1 MYSSKVKM
9 PFLKSEIFEAV
20 IGAAAIITKMERR
33 KLVVVGFVQMF
44 LGVLDLVAVGVVGIV
59 GALAISG
66 ISSTKPGNK
75 VASVLNWLGIEN
87 LNLQQQVALLGSIA
101 ALLMVSKTVVSVVL
115 VRRVTFFLARRGAE
129 ISGRLVSRLLNQS
142 LTELSKKSHQQILYS
157 VTSGVDAVT
166 VGILNTTINLMA
178 DIFLI
183 ILIGAGLFTV
193 DWTVA
198 MISILIF
205 TSAALTLYRLLEVRS
220 KQIGIDLAN
229 LTITSNQKI
238 LEVLNSYREIVV
250 RDRRGYYATEITSV
264 RRNMA
269 DISAEKSFMPS
280 ITKYV
285 FEVTMIIAAIVI
297 AGSQFLLNTA
307 IHAAGVLAVF
317 LAAASRISPA
327 ILRVQQSFLVLKSST
342 GAAAETIRLIQELDT
357 IEPVHDSESPNH
369 FQKSHEAPTLTISEV
384 TYFYPDSKS
393 PAIDR
398 VSIEVR
404 SGDSLAIVGP
414 SGAGKSTLA
423 DLLLGIARPQ
433 QGRIEIS
440 GTSPEQII
448 RSQPGLIA
456 YVPQDVVITAGTI
469 RENIA
474 MGYNPL
480 DFNDEYFTEP
490 LKAAQ
495 LFDFVNSLPNG
506 LDTDLGE
513 RGSRLSGGQ
522 RQRLGIARALFTR
535 PALIVLDEATS
546 ALDGETE
553 ANLSQA
559 ITSLKGAATVI
570 VIAHRLASI
579 KEATQVAYFE
589 EGQLLCVGTFDY
601 VRQAVPNFEKQA
613 NLMKLD

>member
-1 MYSSKVKM
+1 MYSSKVKL
-9 PFLKSEIFEAV
+9 PFLKSETLDAILS
-20 IGAAAIITKMERR
+20 AAAIITKSERR
-33 KLVVVGFVQMF
+33 KLIVVVFIQMF
-44 LGVLDLVAVGVVGIV
+44 LGLLDLVAVGIVGIV

-75 VASVLNWLGIEN
+75 VAGVLNCLGIEN
-87 LNLQQQVALLGSIA
+87 LSLQQQVALLGFIA
-101 ALLMVSKTVVSVVL
+101 AVLMVSKTLVSVLL

-129 ISGRLVSRLLNQS
+129 ISGRLVARLLNQS
-142 LTELSKKSHQQILYS
+142 LTELSKKSHQQVLYS
-157 VTSGVDAVT
+157 ITAGVDAVT
-166 VGILNTTINLMA
+166 VGILNTAINLVA

-183 ILIGAGLFTV
+183 LLIGVGLFTV

-198 MISILIF
+198 IISILIF
-205 TSAALTLYRLLEVRS
+205 TSAALTLYKLLEVRS
-220 KQIGIDLAN
+220 KQIGIELAN
-229 LTITSNQKI
+229 LTIASNQKI

-250 RDRRGYYATEITSV
+250 RDRRGYYAAEITNV

-285 FEVTMIIAAIVI
+285 FEVTMILAAIVI

-342 GAAAETIRLIQELDT
+342 GAATETIQLIQELEFV
-357 IEPVHDSESPNH
+357 EPVHESESPNR
-369 FQKSHEAPTLTISEV
+369 FKESHTAPRLSISNV
-384 TYFYPDSKS
+384 TYFYPGNKS
-393 PAIDR
+393 PAIDG
-398 VSIEVR
+398 VSIEVS
-404 SGDSLAIVGP
+404 SGESLAIVGP

-423 DLLLGIARPQ
+423 DLLLGLAHPQ
-433 QGRIEIS
+433 HGKIEIA
-440 GTSPEQII
+440 GYSPEQII

-474 MGYNPL
+474 LGYNPV
-480 DFNDEYFTEP
+480 DFNDEYFNEP
-490 LKAAQ
+490 LRAAQ
-495 LFDFVNSLPNG
+495 LFDFVKSLPNG

-522 RQRLGIARALFTR
+522 RQRLGIARALFTN

-559 ITSLKGAATVI
+559 ISSLKGAATVI

-589 EGQLLCVGTFDY
+589 EGRLICVGTFDH
-601 VRQAVPNFEKQA
+601 VRELVPNFEKQA
-613 NLMKLD
+613 NLMKLE